1 MVAAPL
7 QKGIVEASMEKK
19 PKRRTRERILET
31 ALKLFNDFGEP
42 NVTTTVIADEMEI
55 SPGNLYYHF
64 HGKDEIVNALFAEY
78 EKEIAN
84 LLTAPGRRPQGT
96 EDIWLFLH
104 LLFET
109 IWKFRFFYRDINDL
123 LTRNRLV
130 ETHFQRILRQKEHT
144 ATVICQG
151 LAASGV
157 LTAANSEIAALATN
171 MTVVA
176 TFWLS
181 FEHARRPRDEPD
193 IGRGVYQVMSL
204 ASPYLQGEA
213 RHLLDKLSTA
223 YIDKGRGDQA

>member
-1 MVAAPL
+1 
-7 QKGIVEASMEKK
+7 MERK

-64 HGKDEIVNALFAEY
+64 HSKDEIVNALFADY
-78 EKEIAN
+78 EKEIET
-84 LLTAPGRRPQGT
+84 LLTAPGSKPQGT

-130 ETHFQRILRQKEHT
+130 ETHFQRILEHKENT
-144 ATVICQG
+144 AISVCEG
-151 LAASGV
+151 LAASGT
-157 LTAANSEIAALATN
+157 LTATAGEIRALATN
-171 MTVVA
+171 MSVVA

-181 FEHARRPRDEPD
+181 FEHARRPRGEPD

-204 ASPYLQGEA
+204 AAPYLQGEA
-213 RHLLDKLSTA
+213 RHLLEKLSGE
-223 YIDKGRGDQA
+223 YVDKN

>member
-1 MVAAPL
+1 M
-7 QKGIVEASMEKK
+7 EAGMEKK

-64 HGKDEIVNALFAEY
+64 HSKDEIVNALFADY
-78 EKEIAN
+78 EKDIEN
-84 LLTAPGRRPQGT
+84 LLTAPGNRPSGA

-130 ETHFQRILRQKEHT
+130 ETHFQRILAHKEQT
-144 ATVICQG
+144 AITVCQG
-151 LAASGV
+151 LAASGA
-157 LTAANSEIAALATN
+157 LTATPAEIPVLATN
-171 MTVVA
+171 MTVLA

-181 FEHARRPRDEPD
+181 FEHARRPRGEPD

-204 ASPYLQGEA
+204 AAPYLQGEA
-213 RHLLDKLSTA
+213 RHLLEKLSGA
-223 YIDKGRGDQA
+223 YINKK

>member
-1 MVAAPL
+1 
-7 QKGIVEASMEKK
+7 MERK

-64 HGKDEIVNALFAEY
+64 HSKDEIVNALFADY
-78 EKEIAN
+78 EKEIEP
-84 LLTAPGRRPQGT
+84 LLTAPGSRPQGT

-130 ETHFQRILRQKEHT
+130 ETHFQRILEHKENT
-144 ATVICQG
+144 AISVCEG
-151 LAASGV
+151 LAASGT
-157 LTAANSEIAALATN
+157 LTATAGEIRALATN
-171 MTVVA
+171 MSVVA

-181 FEHARRPRDEPD
+181 FEHARRPRGEPD

-204 ASPYLQGEA
+204 AAPYLQGEA
-213 RHLLDKLSTA
+213 RHLLERLSGEYVDKN
-223 YIDKGRGDQA
+223 

>member
-1 MVAAPL
+1 
-7 QKGIVEASMEKK
+7 MERK
-19 PKRRTRERILET
+19 PKRRTRERIIET

-64 HGKDEIVNALFAEY
+64 HSKDEIVNALFAEY
-78 EKEIAN
+78 EKEIET
-84 LLTAPGRRPQGT
+84 LLTAPGNRPQGT

-130 ETHFQRILRQKEHT
+130 ETHFQRILEHKEST
-144 ATVICQG
+144 AINVCQG
-151 LAASGV
+151 LAASGA
-157 LTAANSEIAALATN
+157 LTATAAEIRALATN
-171 MTVVA
+171 MSVVA

-181 FEHARRPRDEPD
+181 FEHARRPRGEPD
-193 IGRGVYQVMSL
+193 IGRGIYQVMSL
-204 ASPYLQGEA
+204 AAPYLQGEA
-213 RHLLDKLSTA
+213 RRLLERLSDA
-223 YIDKGRGDQA
+223 YVQKN